1 MRRWPWITLILA
13 VLVAI
18 SPLGREVLEGAFV
31 SGEQLSRSIS
41 QFMLAVGLAML
52 AGLALLEWLAK
63 WLLTR
68 RRAARGSRTES

>member
-18 SPLGREVLEGAFV
+18 SPLGREVFEGAFV

-52 AGLALLEWLAK
+52 VSLALLEWLAK
-63 WLLTR
+63 WLVTR
-68 RRAARGSRTES
+68 RRAAKGRRTES

>member
-18 SPLGREVLEGAFV
+18 SPRGREVFYGAFI
-31 SGEQLSRSIS
+31 SGEQLSRSIA
-41 QFMLAVGLAML
+41 QFMLAVGLAIL
-52 AGLALLEWLAK
+52 VSLALLEWLAK

-68 RRAARGSRTES
+68 RRAAKGRRTES

>member
-18 SPLGREVLEGAFV
+18 SPLGREVFEGAFV

-41 QFMLAVGLAML
+41 QFMLAVGLAIL
-52 AGLALLEWLAK
+52 VSLALLEWLAK
-63 WLLTR
+63 WLVTR
-68 RRAARGSRTES
+68 RRAAKGRRTES

>member
-18 SPLGREVLEGAFV
+18 SPLGREVLGGAFV

-41 QFMLAVGLAML
+41 QFMLAVGLAIL

-63 WLLTR
+63 WLVTR
-68 RRAARGSRTES
+68 RRAARDSRTES